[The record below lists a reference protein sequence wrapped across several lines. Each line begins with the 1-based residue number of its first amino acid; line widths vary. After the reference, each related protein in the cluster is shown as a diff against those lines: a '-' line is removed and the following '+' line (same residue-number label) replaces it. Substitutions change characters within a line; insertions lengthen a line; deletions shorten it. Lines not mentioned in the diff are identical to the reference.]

1 VDPPQDTSLLTAGY
15 LRGPLL
21 SLQVLHPLMCFSIGT
36 TGKTK
41 RDGSST
47 DPLPLSP
54 CPPVPLSPCPPV
66 PLSPCP
72 PLLSCQARTT
82 VGPNACAPRH
92 APRAH
97 CGDAGEML
105 PRGQTQSIPMR
116 PGPR

>member
-1 VDPPQDTSLLTAGY
+1 VDPPQDTSLLTAGH
-15 LRGPLL
+15 LRGPPL

-36 TGKTK
+36 TGKMK

-47 DPLPLSP
+47 HPLS
-54 CPPVPLSPCPPV
+54 PV

-72 PLLSCQARTT
+72 PLLSCQARTA

-97 CGDAGEML
+97 CGDAGGML